1 MSSVEI
7 LAGRLL
13 QQPRTDISKLDRI
26 FIEDMVVACAIGVY
40 PEEQGV
46 TQAVAFTIEA
56 FVAPFVRARAD
67 SLAEVPS
74 YDSVV
79 MNAVRTVTG
88 SGHINLVETMA
99 ERIAEAILEEPR
111 LVSVK
116 VRVVKLENG
125 PKRGVEI
132 VRARPA

>member
-7 LAGRLL
+7 LSGRLL

-26 FIEDMVVACAIGVY
+26 FIEDMVVECAIGVY

-46 TQAVAFTIEA
+46 TQKVAFTIEA
-56 FVAPFVRARAD
+56 FVSPSVRARHDA
-67 SLAEVPS
+67 LAEVPS

-79 MNAVRTVTG
+79 MDAVRTVTG

-99 ERIAEAILEEPR
+99 ERIAEAILAEPR

-125 PKRGVEI
+125 PKRGVEL